1 MSDGLLGGFGA
12 ETGIAQP
19 GQWQFTLAM
28 VTGLALAML
37 VGLQVALAF
46 AAHLRV
52 GIAGALEARRAWAE
66 RALGARRAHRVL
78 GVVLLALVVAH
89 PLFYLSAVTRRL
101 GRFDPERL
109 QHAFTDGS
117 FYADSLLIGL
127 AGALIVVAAAGAA
140 ALRRRVPVWHGVVRI
155 GVLLGLWHALRIG
168 SHVRVGPAAW
178 LLWAGMALIALDAA
192 AHGVR
197 AVRRRMGRARLAL
210 AASSEQARLD
220 HAGHLETAQPRS

>member
-1 MSDGLLGGFGA
+1 MSDGMLAGFGA

-19 GQWQFTLAM
+19 GQWLFTLAM

-46 AAHLRV
+46 AARWRP

-66 RALGARRAHRVL
+66 RALGARRAHRLL
-78 GVVLLALVVAH
+78 GVVLLGLVVAH

-127 AGALIVVAAAGAA
+127 VGALIVVVAAGAA
-140 ALRRRVPVWHGVVRI
+140 ALRRRRVPAWHGVVRI

-168 SHVRVGPAAW
+168 SHVREGPAAW

-197 AVRRRMGRARLAL
+197 AVRRRMGRASLAPKVNAL
-210 AASSEQARLD
+210 SLQAVDRLD
-220 HAGHLETAQPRS
+220 DTGSR